1 MGHPP
6 LEKLLPKAGGSVYK
20 LSRLAAKRA
29 ADLASGRKPLV
40 ECDSRTKT
48 ATIALEEISSGM
60 VMLKECAGKIKP
72 DLPAEK
78 TAPVDGAE
86 EQTV

>member
-6 LEKLLPKAGGSVYK
+6 IEKLLPRAGGSVYK

-29 ADLASGRKPLV
+29 AELASGKKPLV

-48 ATIALEEISSGM
+48 ATIALEEIACGSV
-60 VMLKECAGKIKP
+60 VMKQCADQLRPEEKAPEKSETKE
-72 DLPAEK
+72 D
-78 TAPVDGAE
+78 AE
-86 EQTV
+86 E

>member
-6 LEKLLPKAGGSVYK
+6 IEKLLPRSDGSVYK

-29 ADLASGRKPLV
+29 AELASGKKPLV

-48 ATIALEEISSGM
+48 ATIALEEICSGAV
-60 VMLKECAGKIKP
+60 VMKQCADQLKQEDKAPEKSEIKE
-72 DLPAEK
+72 D
-78 TAPVDGAE
+78 AE
-86 EQTV
+86 E